1 MLMLS
6 FSVFLTNF
14 AWICVRVF
22 FLRRGRVVFFFCVS
36 SFFFAVLE
44 YYLPGCFHIARHLA
58 AESGTRCLL
67 PVYMSSLL
75 GVDDLYLGGVLFL
88 GVS

>member
-1 MLMLS
+1 M
-6 FSVFLTNF
+6 TEF
-14 AWICVRVF
+14 AWVCVRVIFLRSGRAVFSSAYLFF
-22 FLRRGRVVFFFCVS
+22 FL
-36 SFFFAVLE
+36 AALE

-58 AESGTRCLL
+58 AESGTKFSL

>member
-1 MLMLS
+1 
-6 FSVFLTNF
+6 
-14 AWICVRVF
+14 
-22 FLRRGRVVFFFCVS
+22 
-36 SFFFAVLE
+36 
-44 YYLPGCFHIARHLA
+44 LPGCFHIARHLA